1 MTDGEPAGWDYT
13 DDEPDEGQLSA
24 ADTLEDRGLDDAL
37 DEGYSPPERY
47 RGVTAF
53 GVTAAEAARG
63 ESLDERLRQEI
74 PDQSLPSTGPWY
86 RSDVDEEG
94 VDAEADEFFD
104 EAEVGDARAGRLV
117 ALDEGL
123 DPDNEA
129 DLIGGDVGIDG
140 GAASAE
146 EAAVHIVQYP

>member
-13 DDEPDEGQLSA
+13 DEEPDEGQLSA

-37 DEGYSPPERY
+37 DEGYSPPEQY

-53 GVTAAEAARG
+53 GTTAAEAARG

-74 PDQSLPSTGPWY
+74 PDQPLPSTGPWY
-86 RSDVDEEG
+86 RSDVDEEA

-104 EAEVGDARAGRLV
+104 AAEVGDFRAGRLV
-117 ALDEGL
+117 APDEGL
-123 DPDNEA
+123 DPDDEA
-129 DLIGGDVGIDG
+129 DLIGEDVGIDG
-140 GAASAE
+140 GSASAE
-146 EAAVHIVQYP
+146 EAAIHVVDIP